1 MDDSLDPDDSS
12 SSPNA
17 KDEAPANSSQRPHDR
32 SRIPTT
38 KACFAIHHTRPL
50 ETETEGLVMNIQQRD
65 SQLNW
70 LQPEVDGADPAT
82 AVI

>member
-1 MDDSLDPDDSS
+1 MDDSMDPDDSL

-17 KDEAPANSSQRPHDR
+17 KDEAPANSSQRPLDR
-32 SRIPTT
+32 SRITTT
-38 KACFAIHHTRPL
+38 KACFAIHHARPL
-50 ETETEGLVMNIQQRD
+50 ETEGLVMNIQQRE

-70 LQPEVDGADPAT
+70 LQPEVDGSDPAT